1 MISLQD
7 KVGDLHV
14 HFLYDYFLLRNFCN
28 QLLNFPTKLY
38 DSTFPITLACLL
50 RRFCFEVADLE
61 DALGVL
67 LDERSMFA
75 LNLSVIVG
83 KIIVLLQLVLILLL
97 VIPLLFPFISSHT
110 LDEFVGSL
118 YFLHILSKFLLFLLE
133 QLTDSLN
140 FTSQL
145 LQLYFSLFVLHVSYA
160 ELFMQTII
168 LSLKC
173 ISLAFQEV
181 ITLLNLPLQFVD
193 FVLD

>member
-1 MISLQD
+1 M
-7 KVGDLHV
+7 
-14 HFLYDYFLLRNFCN
+14 
-28 QLLNFPTKLY
+28 
-38 DSTFPITLACLL
+38 
-50 RRFCFEVADLE
+50 
-61 DALGVL
+61 L

-75 LNLSVIVG
+75 LNLSVIIG

-160 ELFMQTII
+160 ELLMQTII